1 MQSYNSQAQDGC
13 PTWHRGKSIFVNI
26 SISTSFSSD
35 YCFVHVTGNFETYT
49 QLCCCDPGPMSS
61 WAADAFHKPGHI
73 NQLTWLV
80 VAAVVAAMVLMLVG
94 VSSDALFQ

>member
-1 MQSYNSQAQDGC
+1 
-13 PTWHRGKSIFVNI
+13 
-26 SISTSFSSD
+26 
-35 YCFVHVTGNFETYT
+35 
-49 QLCCCDPGPMSS
+49 MSS

-73 NQLTWLV
+73 NRLTWLV